1 MLIISSNNTSYPI
14 FNWKK
19 KACLSEMHSEIGEET
34 VTERLLG
41 KFNTSAHAFWEEE
54 FFGVSPQQKS

>member
-1 MLIISSNNTSYPI
+1 
-14 FNWKK
+14 
-19 KACLSEMHSEIGEET
+19 MHSEIGEET